1 MSDTR
6 LITVVMPAM
15 NEQENIAPFFD
26 ALAKVTD
33 SLSSFDW
40 EFIFVD
46 DGSTDATV
54 ERILAVRQRDQ
65 RVKILQLSRNFG
77 SHAAIRAGMDHAA
90 GDAVV
95 CISVDLQDPP
105 ELIRSFTELWQQD
118 YDIVWGVRGQRD
130 DPWSKKFS
138 AGLFYR
144 VMRKLG
150 LPGLPD
156 QGMDCGLF
164 DRKVVNAFR
173 RIPDTHNI
181 TFMTIY
187 WMGFRQARVPYH
199 RLQRS
204 WGMSK
209 WPLRKIL
216 KSAVDVMTSFSY
228 LPVRICSYAG
238 LILGAITLAGLGL
251 LLLKRLVF
259 GAAFG
264 GLSLLT
270 VAILLMGSLQF
281 IFLGILGEYIW
292 RMNTQIRGFPHYIVM
307 NEIGFGDSSEPHSED
322 AAEGPES
329 AKTKQ
334 KKSASCQA
342 WIVPEQDS
350 KC

>member
-1 MSDTR
+1 MPDKQ

-15 NEQENIAPFFD
+15 NEQENISPFYD

-33 SLSSFDW
+33 SLSSFHW

-46 DGSTDATV
+46 DGSTDATA
-54 ERILAVRQRDQ
+54 ELILALRQRDP

-77 SHAAIRAGMDHAA
+77 SHAAIRAGMDRAS

-105 ELIRSFTELWQQD
+105 ELIRSLTELWQED
-118 YDIVWGVRGQRD
+118 FDIVWGVRGQRD

-138 AGLFYR
+138 AGLFYK

-150 LPGLPD
+150 LPELPD

-164 DRKVVNAFR
+164 DRKVVKAFC
-173 RIPDTHNI
+173 RISDTHNI

-199 RLQRS
+199 RLQRTR
-204 WGMSK
+204 GASK

-238 LILGAITLAGLGL
+238 IILGGVALVAIAALVLI
-251 LLLKRLVF
+251 KLVF
-259 GAAFG
+259 GAGVG
-264 GLSLLT
+264 GLSLL
-270 VAILLMGSLQF
+270 AAGMLLIGSLQF

-307 NEIGFGDSSEPHSED
+307 KEIGFKEGKGKHAEEP
-322 AAEGPES
+322 
-329 AKTKQ
+329 T
-334 KKSASCQA
+334 
-342 WIVPEQDS
+342 
-350 KC
+350 